1 MTWLPHGPLAASSNA
16 FGTLWCGGDWH
27 TPTTAQR
34 SRERGTLLGES
45 ISSLAGDF
53 CTEGTAQSWAEG
65 DSGLISWI
73 FAHGEPWLSDGSSLE
88 GGDFFLAKKEPQTQW
103 LTLNLVS
110 FHDGLGKSVFCSCSS
125 ISPPPSALEAGA
137 MVGREHPVS
146 CVALKPAPVP
156 KLGGGSFWKILE

>member
-1 MTWLPHGPLAASSNA
+1 MVHWLLPPMWWWLAHSDHSPEEQ
-16 FGTLWCGGDWH
+16 GK
-27 TPTTAQR
+27 
-34 SRERGTLLGES
+34 GTLLGES
-45 ISSLAGDF
+45 LSSLAGAF
-53 CTEGTAQSWAEG
+53 CTEGTAQSWADG

-73 FAHGEPWLSDGSSLE
+73 FAHGEHWLSDGSSLE

-103 LTLNLVS
+103 LTLNLVN
-110 FHDGLGKSVFCSCSS
+110 FHDELGKSVFCSCSS

-156 KLGGGSFWKILE
+156 KLGRGVFGRF